1 MQYTVARSSAPA
13 CYPPR
18 VKLAPGA
25 SWDKLPDGYDPADF
39 TDPFVLANAEDVES
53 GKKWADVERPSLG
66 VLGKRKSFAAGDA
79 SSLESVA
86 SVDQV
91 TKRFRNPGGPVG
103 LSGRGLLGRYGPN
116 HAADP
121 IVTRF
126 HKGRLQVV
134 LVRRRD
140 SDELAFPGGMVDP
153 GSTVSRTL
161 KGEFTEEAAKPGGA
175 VDRLFAE
182 GERGVVY
189 RGLVDDR
196 RTTDHAWIE
205 TTAVH
210 FHAPPGIADE
220 LELSVTDIHEVSGVG
235 WYDVDSVTT
244 LYASHK
250 EWLELV
256 KAKFH
261 SPTSTGAAYPFARR

>member
-1 MQYTVARSSAPA
+1 VGGRGAPVSERARKAQEL
-13 CYPPR
+13 CGGRR
-18 VKLAPGA
+18 VRVRVYA
-25 SWDKLPDGYDPADF
+25 Y
-39 TDPFVLANAEDVES
+39 
-53 GKKWADVERPSLG
+53 
-66 VLGKRKSFAAGDA
+66 A
-79 SSLESVA
+79 SSLDVVA
-86 SVDQV
+86 SVDEV

-140 SDELAFPGGMVDP
+140 TDELAFPGGMVDP

-189 RGLVDDR
+189 RGLVDDP

-210 FHAPPGIADE
+210 FHAPPDVADE
-220 LELSVTDIHEVSGVG
+220 ESS
-235 WYDVDSVTT
+235 
-244 LYASHK
+244 
-250 EWLELV
+250 
-256 KAKFH
+256 
-261 SPTSTGAAYPFARR
+261 R

>member
-1 MQYTVARSSAPA
+1 MQYTVARSSAPS

-18 VKLAPGA
+18 VQLEPGA
-25 SWDKLPDGYDPADF
+25 SWDKLPQGYDPVEF
-39 TDPFVLANAEDVES
+39 TDPFVLANAEDVDS
-53 GKKWADVERPSLG
+53 GKKWADVERPPLS

-79 SSLESVA
+79 SSLDAVA
-86 SVDQV
+86 SIDEA

-103 LSGRGLLGRYGPN
+103 VSGRGLLGRYGPN

-121 IVTRF
+121 IVTRI
-126 HKGRLQVV
+126 HAGRLQVV

-140 SDELAFPGGMVDP
+140 SDQLAFPGGMVDP

-161 KGEFTEEAAKPGGA
+161 KGEFSEEAAKPGGA
-175 VDRLFAE
+175 LDRLFAE

-210 FHAPPGIADE
+210 FHAPPDVADE
-220 LELSVTDIHEVSGVG
+220 LELSVTDVNEVSGVD
-235 WYDVDSVTT
+235 WYNVDSVTT

-250 EWLELV
+250 KWLDMV

-261 SPTSTGAAYPFARR
+261 PPASPGPAYPFARR

>member
-13 CYPPR
+13 CYPSR
-18 VKLAPGA
+18 VKLAQGA
-25 SWDKLPDGYDPADF
+25 SWDKLPDGYDPVEF
-39 TDPFVLANAEDVES
+39 TDPSVLANAEDLES
-53 GKKWADVERPSLG
+53 GKKWADVERPPLS

-79 SSLESVA
+79 SSVDAVA
-86 SVDQV
+86 SVDEV
-91 TKRFRNPGGPVG
+91 FKRFRNPGGPVG
-103 LSGRGLLGRYGPN
+103 LCGRGLLGRYGPN

-126 HKGRLQVV
+126 HNGRLQVV

-189 RGLVDDR
+189 RGIVDDR

-210 FHAPPGIADE
+210 FHAPPDVADE
-220 LELSVTDIHEVSGVG
+220 LELSVTDVNEVSGVG
-235 WYDVDSVTT
+235 WFDVDTVTT

-250 EWLELV
+250 EWLEMV
-256 KAKFH
+256 KAKFY
-261 SPTSTGAAYPFARR
+261 PPVLTGAAYPFARR